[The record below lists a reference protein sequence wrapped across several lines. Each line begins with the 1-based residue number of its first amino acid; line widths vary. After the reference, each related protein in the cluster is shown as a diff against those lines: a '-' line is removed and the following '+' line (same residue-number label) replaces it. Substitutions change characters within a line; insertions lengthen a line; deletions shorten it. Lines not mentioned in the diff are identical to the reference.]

1 MFEQVLGVAL
11 LLVALALLHAHCGV
25 VLVDIVHI
33 YFIID
38 DRPIMRNLC
47 GPKYPH
53 KAHLDPKLPLAKSQ
67 ERMACWG
74 ACWMERCDE
83 KWESKM

>member
-53 KAHLDPKLPLAKSQ
+53 KAHKDPQIATCKESGKNGVLGGVLD
-67 ERMACWG
+67 G
-74 ACWMERCDE
+74 
-83 KWESKM
+83 KM